1 MIATSA
7 IGPITW
13 VNESALLEKSGSP
26 VFELIVAVSVAICPS
41 VPAATVA
48 VIVICSGVPFV
59 GASVASVQTTIPPAP
74 PGSVQEN
81 PAAGERSWR

>member
-1 MIATSA
+1 MNVSPTASGLVTGVVPSLRKAVFVIATSA

-26 VFELIVAVSVAICPS
+26 VSELIVAVSVAICPS

-48 VIVICSGVPFV
+48 VIVI
-59 GASVASVQTTIPPAP
+59 
-74 PGSVQEN
+74 
-81 PAAGERSWR
+81 